1 MPSSPGSD
9 DTLLLPT
16 VADVTEAAARLAGIA
31 VRTPLLESDAL
42 NEAVGGRVLIKAEP
56 LQVTGSFKFRGA
68 YNRISRLAD
77 AERPAG
83 IVAYSS
89 GNHAQGVAAAAKR
102 LGIPAIIV
110 MPENAPA
117 AKLAGTS
124 FWGAE
129 VVTYDRPGG
138 EDRLAIAAELARSR
152 GAVIVPPY
160 DDPFIVAGQGTVGL
174 EIAAQTEALG
184 ARLDAALAP
193 VGGGGLIAGTAMA
206 LHETYPGRPI
216 YAVEPEGFDDTAR
229 SLVAGERRSVADPTA
244 ASLCDALTVPIPG
257 VLTFEINRD
266 HLAGGF
272 AVSDAEVAHAMRAA
286 FSHLKLVIEPG
297 GAVALAAVL
306 AGRIETAGK
315 TLAVVASGGNVDA
328 ALYARLLAEA

>member
-9 DTLLLPT
+9 DMARLPT
-16 VADVTEAAARLAGIA
+16 AADVAEAAARLDGVA
-31 VRTPLLESDAL
+31 VRTPLLESAAL
-42 NEAVGGRVLIKAEP
+42 NGAAGGRVLVKAEP

-68 YNRISRLAD
+68 YNRLSRIEPG
-77 AERPAG
+77 ERAAG
-83 IVAYSS
+83 VVAYSS

-102 LGIPAIIV
+102 LGVPAVIV
-110 MPENAPA
+110 MPADAPA
-117 AKLAGTS
+117 AKLDGTR

-138 EDRLAIAAELARSR
+138 EDRLAIAAALARAR
-152 GAVIVPPY
+152 GAAIVPPY
-160 DDPFIVAGQGTVGL
+160 DDPWIIAGQGTVGM
-174 EIAAQTEALG
+174 EIATQAAAVG
-184 ARLDAALAP
+184 ARLDGVLVP
-193 VGGGGLIAGTAMA
+193 VGGGGLIAGTVLA
-206 LHETYPGRPI
+206 LHETDPRLPV

-229 SLVAGERRSVADPTA
+229 SLAAGERLSVADASAP
-244 ASLCDALTVPIPG
+244 SLCDALLAPTPG
-257 VLTFEINRD
+257 ALTFEINRR

-272 AVSDAEVAHAMRAA
+272 FVSDAEVGNAVRAA
-286 FSHLKLVIEPG
+286 FDHLKLVIEPG

-328 ALYARLLAEA
+328 ALYARILRDC